1 MLIHQSHAGAVI
13 GRGGAKIKEL
23 REQTNSHLKV
33 FQECCPNSSDRL
45 LMITCD
51 QQERMPEI
59 VKDIIAYLKEVVFV
73 LKLNCLRIYCCDN
86 IIMKFALLLQV
97 PIKGSQRQYDSANY
111 DPHLNYGG
119 YADKSSNFTGGGGR
133 GSGGGGRSGGGGG
146 RRDSDRM
153 FSQYDSYR
161 GPPPPQYGR

>member
-73 LKLNCLRIYCCDN
+73 LKMNCLRIYCCDN
-86 IIMKFALLLQV
+86 IMMKFIRVQGGTTKFFLRTPFRIAHPHFFAPPH
-97 PIKGSQRQYDSANY
+97 PIHRYI
-111 DPHLNYGG
+111 DPQ
-119 YADKSSNFTGGGGR
+119 KF
-133 GSGGGGRSGGGGG
+133 
-146 RRDSDRM
+146 
-153 FSQYDSYR
+153 F
-161 GPPPPQYGR
+161 